1 MYFRVVAFVL
11 LGASAG
17 FSGSVSKKVFHQP
30 TPVPDRIIL
39 TWSGDPATT
48 QSVTWRTDTS
58 VKRARAEIAVA
69 EDGPTFTG
77 EKRTVDATTVPFES
91 NLGEARMHTATFTGL
106 EPDTLYAYRVGGGDN
121 WSEWFQFRTASRQ
134 PKPLAFLYFGDA
146 QTHVLEQWSRVVRAG
161 FQMAPDAKFMLHAG
175 DLVNNGHK
183 DELWG
188 EWFKA
193 AGWIDATIP
202 SILTPGNHEYGFI
215 FNKGLP
221 RQWQA
226 QFELPRNGPAG
237 LEETCYHVD
246 VQGVRVISLNSNE
259 KRQEQARWL
268 EQVLSSNPNRWTVV
282 TFHHPVYSAAKSRD
296 NEEVRELWQPIF
308 DKYGVDLVLNGHDH
322 TYARSNLVTGAGARS
337 PGGTM
342 YVVSVSGP
350 KMYKGNSEDWMR
362 QSGSNVQL
370 VQIIR
375 IDGGRL
381 TFEART
387 VTGRLFDAFELRKR
401 EGMANLLVNRVPG
414 EQIEQAETGL
424 PVSGGGD
431 GGAVEAPAAR

>member
-17 FSGSVSKKVFHQP
+17 FSGSVPKRVFHQP

-48 QSVTWRTDTS
+48 QSVTWRTDAS

-69 EDGPTFTG
+69 EDGPKFTR
-77 EKRTVDATTVPFES
+77 EKRTVEATTVPFES

-106 EPDTLYAYRVGGGDN
+106 EPDTLYAYRVGDGDN
-121 WSEWFQFRTASRQ
+121 WSEWFQFRTASRE
-134 PKPLAFLYFGDA
+134 PKPLAFLFFGDA
-146 QTHVLEQWSRVVRAG
+146 QTHVLEHWSRVVRAG
-161 FQMAPDAKFMLHAG
+161 FQMAPDAKFMLHTG

-226 QFELPRNGPAG
+226 QFELPRNGPPG
-237 LEETCYHVD
+237 LEETCYYID
-246 VQGVRVISLNSNE
+246 VQGVRVIALNSNE
-259 KRQEQARWL
+259 KRQEQAAWL
-268 EQVLSSNPNRWTVV
+268 EQVLSNNPNRWTVV
-282 TFHHPVYSAAKSRD
+282 AFHHPVYSAAKLRN
-296 NEEVRELWQPIF
+296 NEELRELWQPIF

-322 TYARSNLVTGAGARS
+322 TYARTNLVTGAGARL
-337 PGGTM
+337 PGRTM
-342 YVVSVSGP
+342 YVLSVSGP
-350 KMYKGNSEDWMR
+350 KMYRGKTADWMR
-362 QSGSNVQL
+362 KSGSGVQL

-375 IDGGRL
+375 IDGDRL
-381 TFEART
+381 TYEART

-414 EQIEQAETGL
+414 EEVEQAETES
-424 PVSGGGD
+424 PVPACVGGG
-431 GGAVEAPAAR
+431 ALEAPAAR